1 MEANAVVAPRRKFDP
16 VAAVAGGVWLA
27 FGCSTLLPVIA
38 AIASPVAWAS
48 ALIIWVTFCMVYIIG
63 FGFDAYNHGSN
74 RWALGNVIVL
84 IGLAISL
91 WGLIG
96 DVAIITVTYITAA
109 FIFALPQMLVSISV
123 GAFITVATS
132 MFCMVYLPDVGRFT
146 ILPLWIAFFSVSLAR
161 CAVEFGRERS
171 TA

>member
-1 MEANAVVAPRRKFDP
+1 MEANTVTTPRRKFDP
-16 VAAVAGGVWLA
+16 VAAIAGGVWLA

-38 AIASPVAWAS
+38 NIAAPVTQAG
-48 ALIIWVTFCMVYIIG
+48 ALAIWVLFCVVYILG
-63 FGFDAYNHGSN
+63 FGFDGYNHGSN
-74 RWALGNVIVL
+74 RWAIGNVTVL
-84 IGLAISL
+84 MGLALSL

-109 FIFALPQMLVSISV
+109 FIFALPQMLASISI
-123 GAFITVATS
+123 GAVITVTTS
-132 MFCMVYLPDVGRFT
+132 MLCMVYLPDVGRFT

-171 TA
+171 LA